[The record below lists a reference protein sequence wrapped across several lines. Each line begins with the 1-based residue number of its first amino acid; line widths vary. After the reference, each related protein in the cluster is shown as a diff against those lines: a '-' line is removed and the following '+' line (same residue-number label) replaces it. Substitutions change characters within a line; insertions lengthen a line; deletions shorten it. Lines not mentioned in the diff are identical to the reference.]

1 MKIAAWSLVS
11 EMQEQSCPASFAQVS
26 LHPEKSSLCLVVC
39 LEKPWAVRNSLEV
52 QAQTNHRHP
61 VVKPSPQDCWAPM
74 EAELLTA
81 EILPKLAFSPGQSCR
96 CTTAVESLHVSL
108 IVHPFHCNRSEAAT
122 QEPLSTCKYC
132 F

>member
-1 MKIAAWSLVS
+1 MRVAAWSLVS
-11 EMQEQSCPASFAQVS
+11 ELHEQNCPASFARVC
-26 LHPEKSSLCLVVC
+26 LHPEKSSLCL
-39 LEKPWAVRNSLEV
+39 EKPLALLNSLEI
-52 QAQTNHRHP
+52 QAQTNHKHP

-81 EILPKLAFSPGQSCR
+81 EFLPKLPFSPGQSCR
-96 CTTAVESLHVSL
+96 CRTAVDSLQVSL
-108 IVHPFHCNRSEAAT
+108 TVCPCNCLEAAT